1 MTRTTILSLSLLLVF
16 GLVASACS
24 SGAADGAVASLDT
37 DAGDTIVQSAES
49 ESIPG
54 EEAVLAFTAC
64 LRDEG
69 LDIADPGVDAE
80 GNLVAPSMHVVAAK
94 TLDIPV
100 VHSAFETCR
109 GLLDNVAFGLS
120 SEDLTGREDELLAL
134 AVCMRENGYDMP
146 DPDFSGD
153 GHGGAGPFGDAIDI
167 DDPDFQTAAES
178 CEGIVGG

>member
-1 MTRTTILSLSLLLVF
+1 MSRTTILPLLLVIALF
-16 GLVASACS
+16 AAACS
-24 SGAADGAVASLDT
+24 TGVTDSAVVSLNADTEDT
-37 DAGDTIVQSAES
+37 QIQSPES

-69 LDIADPGVDAE
+69 LDIDDPDIDAE
-80 GNLVAPSMHVVAAK
+80 GNLVAPSMHAIAGE
-94 TLDIPV
+94 TLDIAA
-100 VHSAFETCR
+100 VHSAFDTCR
-109 GLLDNVAFGLS
+109 GFLDNVAFGMS
-120 SEDLTGREDELLAL
+120 SEDLTGREDELLAF

-153 GHGGAGPFGDAIDI
+153 GHTGEGPFGDAIDT
-167 DDPDFQTAAES
+167 DDPDFQTAGKS

>member
-1 MTRTTILSLSLLLVF
+1 MSRTSILSLLLAI
-16 GLVASACS
+16 GLVTSACS
-24 SGAADGAVASLDT
+24 GGAADGAVASLDA
-37 DAGDTIVQSAES
+37 DADDTQVQSVEA

-69 LDIADPGVDAE
+69 LDIDDPDIDAE
-80 GNLVAPSMHVVAAK
+80 GNLVAPSMHAIAAE
-94 TLDIPV
+94 TLDIAA
-100 VHSAFETCR
+100 VHSAFDACR
-109 GLLDNVAFGLS
+109 GFLDNVAFGMS

-153 GHGGAGPFGDAIDI
+153 GHTGAGPFGDAIDT
-167 DDPDFQTAAES
+167 DDPDFQTAAKS